1 MLPFP
6 ESTGTSTTWRWH
18 LLVNIIWSH
27 EESMDELALGEDNM
41 VRKKGGSEEA
51 SIWGLCG
58 GDWVCK
64 RDRKKIR
71 DKRETPEAYGI
82 GD

>member
-1 MLPFP
+1 
-6 ESTGTSTTWRWH
+6 
-18 LLVNIIWSH
+18 
-27 EESMDELALGEDNM
+27 MDVLALGEDNM

-64 RDRKKIR
+64 RDGKKIR